1 MSIETLELDVRPI
14 LAGGSDPFAEI
25 MAAVAALAPGQ
36 DLRIVAPFRPA
47 PLIQVLGSKGF
58 THTEQALA
66 GGDWAMTF
74 SRNDE
79 PQARSDAAGA
89 DASPWPAPVREF
101 DNRDLDPPE
110 PMVRILA
117 AVEELADG
125 EVLSALLRREPSF
138 LLPELAKR
146 GHGWRGAMDEDGKTY
161 RLLVRIG
168 GARETRA

>member
-1 MSIETLELDVRPI
+1 MTVEALELDVRPI

-25 MAAVAALAPGQ
+25 MAAVASLAPGQ

-58 THTEQALA
+58 THEERAMG
-66 GGDWAMTF
+66 GGDWSVTF
-74 SRNDE
+74 RRRDVQAE
-79 PQARSDAAGA
+79 PAAQ
-89 DASPWPAPVREF
+89 PAPTASDWPEPARHL

-117 AVEELADG
+117 ALETMAPG
-125 EVLSALLRREPSF
+125 EVLSAVLAREPLF

-146 GHGWRGAMDEDGKTY
+146 GHAWRGGFEADGVY

-168 GARETRA
+168 TGKRS

>member
-1 MSIETLELDVRPI
+1 VSTKPLELDVRPI

-58 THTEQALA
+58 THVEESL
-66 GGDWAMTF
+66 GGGEWAMTF
-74 SRNDE
+74 SRVED
-79 PQARSDAAGA
+79 RGVGSDTTVAEAA
-89 DASPWPAPVREF
+89 PWPEPARHL

-110 PMVRILA
+110 PMVKILA
-117 AVEELADG
+117 ATEEMAAG
-125 EVLSALLRREPSF
+125 EVLSALLPREPSF

-146 GHGWRGAMDEDGKTY
+146 GHAWRGATEEGGKTY

-168 GARETRA
+168 AGREMRR